1 MRYMGN
7 KHRTAKYII
16 PIMLRNRKES
26 QYYIEPFIGGG
37 NVIDK
42 VTYNDA
48 LPWPE
53 EADGAGSFLKLVSL
67 NLDNSLASSWVAQDD
82 TTDNLSLESVQT
94 TAFVTLYPNPVSNVL
109 QIQATSSKILSVKIL
124 NLNGK
129 LYSTN
134 SFNSWQVEL
143 DLSAYDSGFY
153 IVQIKTDRELLHK
166 KIIKN

>member
-1 MRYMGN
+1 M
-7 KHRTAKYII
+7 
-16 PIMLRNRKES
+16 
-26 QYYIEPFIGGG
+26 
-37 NVIDK
+37 
-42 VTYNDA
+42 
-48 LPWPE
+48 
-53 EADGAGSFLKLVSL
+53 SL

-143 DLSAYDSGFY
+143 DLSAYDIGFY